1 MAGPLSLQAASE
13 VTSFHTDTL
22 RRRYYEDFC
31 VNSKNWM
38 EMSAGTR
45 KWIEKFGK
53 VMSACAQA
61 VSQEGPSQEVHLAMD
76 SLFELLEQIDSGDQD
91 FVFFADEAGSWQ
103 VGVNWSTVL
112 PAWFTCLAS
121 TAGPQ
126 DYAADVLSKINSFAP
141 GQQKKLLARARK
153 VASPA
158 QRHVLASQGPA
169 QQ

>member
-13 VTSFHTDTL
+13 VTTFHADTL
-22 RRRYYEDFC
+22 KRRYYEDFC

-38 EMSAGTR
+38 EMSAGTQ

-53 VMSACAQA
+53 VMSACAKA
-61 VSQEGPSQEVHLAMD
+61 VSQEGPSQEVRLAMD
-76 SLFELLEQIDSGDQD
+76 SLFELLEQIDDGDQY

-103 VGVNWSTVL
+103 VGVDWSTAL

-121 TAGPQ
+121 SAGPQ
-126 DYAADVLSKINSFAP
+126 GYAADVLCKIDSFAP
-141 GQQKKLLARARK
+141 GQRKKLLAQARK

-158 QRHVLASQGPA
+158 QRQVLAS
-169 QQ
+169 